1 MGWQQRDL
9 VAEAVFFLQGNE
21 IIRSMRYDDFREH
34 LLAGRSLGDFQS
46 ESVRGVYV
54 AIGRDRVIRAACCFS
69 LAVDRRG
76 AAVAD
81 WNVPLRELAHNS
93 GAGPDLG
100 HGAIRFACRAQCSIP
115 WHVSRLWAMSME
127 DALPALLASQQ
138 LVSEVDFANAA
149 TRPTQRSVRTAERA
163 DMARTTELS
172 AASVA
177 RAARRFDAAFGGAE
191 PRLAPDQL
199 DATRSLT
206 EPLAK
211 LREAHAA
218 EIERL
223 KAAHVRQTASL
234 RAEIKRLRQMLSA
247 ESRSSS

>member
-1 MGWQQRDL
+1 MGWRQRDL
-9 VAEAVFFLQGNE
+9 VAEAVFFLHGSE

-34 LLAGRSLGDFQS
+34 LLAGRSLGDFRS
-46 ESVRGVYV
+46 EAVCGVYV
-54 AIGRDRVIRAACCFS
+54 AIGSGGIIRAACCFS
-69 LAVDRRG
+69 LAVDGHG

-115 WHVSRLWAMSME
+115 WHVARLWALSAE
-127 DALPALLASQQ
+127 EALPALRASQQ
-138 LVSEVDFANAA
+138 VVSEIDFANAS
-149 TRPTQRSVRTAERA
+149 TRPTQRSVRPAERA
-163 DMARTTELS
+163 DMARTAELP
-172 AASVA
+172 AASVS
-177 RAARRFDAAFGGAE
+177 RAARRFDEAFGGAD

-199 DATRSLT
+199 DATRT
-206 EPLAK
+206 GTLAK
-211 LREAHAA
+211 LRAAHTE

-234 RAEIKRLRQMLSA
+234 RAEITRLQQMLST
-247 ESRSSS
+247 ESRS